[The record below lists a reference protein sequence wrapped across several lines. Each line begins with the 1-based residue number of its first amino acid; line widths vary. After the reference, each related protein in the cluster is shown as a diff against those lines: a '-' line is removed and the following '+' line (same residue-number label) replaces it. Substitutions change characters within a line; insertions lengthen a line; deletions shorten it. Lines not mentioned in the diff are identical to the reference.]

1 MKPHHLCL
9 DTQLSVLE
17 LFLFKRKFGVFC
29 SKIYVLII
37 QPVFWNVIFLW
48 LGDIYLSL
56 FEGISVHFN

>member
-29 SKIYVLII
+29 SKIYELII
-37 QPVFWNVIFLW
+37 PTRVLECDFPAVRGYLPVIV
-48 LGDIYLSL
+48 
-56 FEGISVHFN
+56 